1 MLNQD
6 DDDLDDDSLSSF
18 DGENRASPKKKRLR
32 SSKIVDASVDS
43 AADAALIA
51 AATEEH
57 LRSLNIDPNSK
68 EGKRQRRKIR
78 NRMSAQLHR
87 ERKKN
92 YIDSL
97 EEQVRQRDQKIFQ
110 LQEHVRMMQSE
121 NCRLR
126 DQLMS
131 VCPSF
136 DLGPHAAFEYTSE
149 EDGRGSSCESDTE
162 SLSTATTKSGGVKFG
177 TGLSLFSFFIMFGLT
192 FWGLPSVPSSTDLV
206 PATSLNVMP
215 VFFNQHSS
223 SQSVE
228 FSVPSRRLLLS
239 DSEDE
244 TRENAKLPVIPV
256 INNINNN
263 LLWSYED
270 SIALYPNTRLGPVAP
285 VESATTIRK
294 PRLRTRGSRNSTS
307 STSTEANFEIPRME
321 TYSHYN
327 KVLVTSG
334 KALLDPSFALVKT
347 FRSPRDMSSHD
358 ESSKSVVPSIV
369 VDSKALSL
377 SHWTA
382 PAPVLDG
389 DKATAL
395 TVAVADPSIATSA
408 SASASAPMLMML
420 LPASLI
426 QWGTT
431 WDSSKS
437 NDEMLKSYMQDLWKE
452 NKTTTDGD
460 SNSEDKQPILWVEI
474 GCSVFKAQVVRNVTI
489 S

>member
-1 MLNQD
+1 M
-6 DDDLDDDSLSSF
+6 
-18 DGENRASPKKKRLR
+18 
-32 SSKIVDASVDS
+32 
-43 AADAALIA
+43 
-51 AATEEH
+51 
-57 LRSLNIDPNSK
+57 LNIDPNSK

-110 LQEHVRMMQSE
+110 LQKHVRTLHTE

-126 DQLMS
+126 DQVKS

-136 DLGPHAAFEYTSE
+136 DFGPHTAFEYTSE
-149 EDGRGSSCESDTE
+149 EDGRGSSSESDTE
-162 SLSTATTKSGGVKFG
+162 SSSTATTKSGGVKFG
-177 TGLSLFSFFIMFGLT
+177 SGFSLFSFFIMFGLT

-206 PATSLNVMP
+206 PATPLNVLP
-215 VFFNQHSS
+215 VLLNRHSS
-223 SQSVE
+223 SQNVD

-239 DSEDE
+239 DRDSDSE
-244 TRENAKLPVIPV
+244 TRENGPLPVIPV
-256 INNINNN
+256 LNNINNN

-270 SIALYPNTRLGPVAP
+270 SIALYPNSSPVAP
-285 VESATTIRK
+285 AESVTTVRK

-307 STSTEANFEIPRME
+307 SAPTESNFETPRME

-327 KVLVTSG
+327 KILVTSG
-334 KALLDPSFALVKT
+334 KALLDPSFALVKAS
-347 FRSPRDMSSHD
+347 RVSRDMSSKD
-358 ESSKSVVPSIV
+358 ESSKSVVPAVV
-369 VDSKALSL
+369 VDSKALSP
-377 SHWTA
+377 WTA
-382 PAPVLDG
+382 PVLNG

-395 TVAVADPSIATSA
+395 TVTVADPSIAS
-408 SASASAPMLMML
+408 SASAPMLMML

-452 NKTTTDGD
+452 NKTTSDSD
-460 SNSEDKQPILWVEI
+460 SNADDDQPLLWVEI
-474 GCSVFKAQVVRNVTI
+474 GCSVFKAQVVRNVTLA
-489 S
+489 